1 MNSGIVAQYHAKVK
15 HFLQPFPQ
23 LLLQQKPFAYTYQ
36 MMYTKL
42 SLSCGRLPCA
52 GPQAGEGPFTQ
63 QAYLDN
69 SATTRV
75 CDEAAREMLYA
86 LTEGYGNPSSRHAKG
101 FEAEKSLALA
111 RERVAA
117 RIGCMPEEIVFTS
130 GGTEANNLAIF
141 GAVQALARRG
151 RRIVTT
157 VIEHPSVEQP
167 MRELERQGFE
177 VVYLPAGA
185 DGKIREE
192 DLAQAI
198 NGETILV
205 SIMAVNN
212 EVGSIQPLE
221 AVRRAIRRAGA
232 PALFH
237 CDCVQGFGKLELKPA
252 ALGIDFMTVS
262 AHKIHGPKGAGALY
276 IRRGVRIE
284 ARTLG
289 GGQER
294 GLRSGTEAMPA
305 LIGFGAACAALPD
318 VKTGLAHAAMLRA
331 YLCEKLN
338 GMPGVVL
345 NSPPDALP
353 YIVNLSLPGLRS
365 EPVLNLL
372 SEMGVYVSSG
382 SACAKGHKSPVLTA
396 LGLPDKRIDSA
407 LRVSFSHFTTVE
419 ELELLLQGLQRAQR
433 LLRRN

>member
-1 MNSGIVAQYHAKVK
+1 
-15 HFLQPFPQ
+15 
-23 LLLQQKPFAYTYQ
+23 
-36 MMYTKL
+36 
-42 SLSCGRLPCA
+42 
-52 GPQAGEGPFTQ
+52 
-63 QAYLDN
+63 
-69 SATTRV
+69 
-75 CDEAAREMLYA
+75 MLYA

-101 FEAEKSLALA
+101 FEAEKSLVLA

-117 RIGCMPEEIVFTS
+117 RIGCTPEEIVFTS

-157 VIEHPSVEQP
+157 AIEHPSVEQP

-177 VVYLPAGA
+177 VVFLPVRE
-185 DGKIREE
+185 DGSVREE
-192 DLAQAI
+192 DLFQAI
-198 NGETILV
+198 NKETILV
-205 SIMAVNN
+205 SMMAVNN
-212 EVGSIQPLE
+212 EIGSIQPMGI
-221 AVRRAIRRAGA
+221 VRRAIRRAGA

-237 CDCVQGFGKLELKPA
+237 CDCVQGFGKLETSPSLF
-252 ALGIDFMTVS
+252 GIDLMTVS

-276 IRRGVRIE
+276 IRRGVRIK

-318 VKTGLAHAAMLRA
+318 WKDGFAHALRLRD
-331 YLCEKLN
+331 YLRERLEE
-338 GMPGVVL
+338 MPGVVL
-345 NSPPDALP
+345 NSPQDALP
-353 YIVNLSLPGLRS
+353 YIVNFSLPGLRS

-419 ELELLLQGLQRAQR
+419 ELELLLEGLRRAQQ
-433 LLRRN
+433 LLRKN